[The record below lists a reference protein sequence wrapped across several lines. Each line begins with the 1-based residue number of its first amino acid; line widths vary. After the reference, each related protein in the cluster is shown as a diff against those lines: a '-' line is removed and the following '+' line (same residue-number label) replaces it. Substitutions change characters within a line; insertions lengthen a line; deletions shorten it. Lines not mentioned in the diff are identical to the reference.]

1 MTEPQRPVLRLKLPA
16 KVNAPKPLGNKIVL
30 NIESAASLFP
40 QKPVEPKAP
49 SPAKATTAK
58 APAPSVPKPRH
69 RKPTAKKTANLMPNE
84 EYKKLFKQVALK
96 YPKLFDINNK
106 KIRVLAVG
114 VRQAALAELGWSAK
128 TGRDFFFIYCNS
140 KKYKQARIKGA
151 NRYDLQGKVV
161 GKVE

>member
-1 MTEPQRPVLRLKLPA
+1 MPEPKKLVLKLKIPLS
-16 KVNAPKPLGNKIVL
+16 VPKILKQEFIVPK
-30 NIESAASLFP
+30 EPSST
-40 QKPVEPKAP
+40 KPE
-49 SPAKATTAK
+49 PAKASAPISPKAK
-58 APAPSVPKPRH
+58 PTKATPR
-69 RKPTAKKTANLMPNE
+69 KMAVTAKKANLMPKE
-84 EYKKLFKQVALK
+84 EFKKLFKQVCIK

-106 KIRVLAVG
+106 KIRIFAIG
-114 VRQAALAELGWSAK
+114 VRQEVVAELGWSAK